1 MFWSNISTKAI
12 QNIIFRELSL
22 HAYRREKEGISGDH
36 TPLRNILITTLVKNL
51 ELVLKKRPKSLFR
64 FTQAKTWNS
73 WLICCSMLRLC
84 GRQVRRKIKT
94 ENRSENCHA
103 VCNMLISCII
113 MFFEM
118 KESEC
123 WAALQTGRCKLKV
136 LTSILAA

>member
-64 FTQAKTWNS
+64 FTQAKT
-73 WLICCSMLRLC
+73 
-84 GRQVRRKIKT
+84 
-94 ENRSENCHA
+94 
-103 VCNMLISCII
+103 
-113 MFFEM
+113 
-118 KESEC
+118 
-123 WAALQTGRCKLKV
+123 
-136 LTSILAA
+136 